1 MEIDIAWD
9 PAKARSNLQKH
20 GVAFASA
27 ASALSDPLAMTT
39 LDRIHSED
47 EERWF
52 TLGVTREGRLVAIS
66 HTYHV
71 TGPNSASVRLISAR
85 PATRRE
91 REQYQNSK
99 H

>member
-1 MEIDIAWD
+1 MELDIAWD
-9 PAKARSNLQKH
+9 STKAHSNLQKH
-20 GVAFASA
+20 GVEFTLA
-27 ASALSDPLAMTT
+27 ASALLDPLALTT
-39 LDRIHSED
+39 YDRAHSKD

-52 TLGVTREGRLVAIS
+52 TLGLARNGSLLAVS

-71 TGPNSASVRLISAR
+71 TGPANANVRLISAR

-91 REQYQNSK
+91 REHYQTLA